1 MKFYNRLLEKI
12 ILPLGDRF
20 YGQPMMNRLNFLEQA
35 QYFNEQKLQELQKA
49 ALMTTLREAAT
60 VPMYKELYRDAGAS
74 LTDITNV
81 SDLHKLPIVSKEMLR
96 NNFPERS
103 TRKTGQKVYQ
113 ISTSGSTGK
122 NLFLVEDNFTAG
134 WYRAAF
140 LLGQTWSGW
149 QFGEPHLQT
158 GMTLNRGFQKRLK
171 DHMLN
176 CHYFSA
182 FDLSDEKLDAM
193 LSVIERK
200 RINYIW
206 GYPGSLDVLAQRAFE
221 LGWNRPLIAASTWGD
236 TLSTRQRDRISNVF
250 SAQVFD
256 SYGVAEG
263 VQIAA
268 QCEEGNY
275 HIMML
280 DTVLEILDENDKP
293 VKESEIGRVVLT
305 RLHAGASPLIRYEV
319 GDLAMSAGNK
329 ICPCGRTFPLLGG
342 VYGRESDLIYSPEGN
357 RLIVHFF
364 TGILEHFKS
373 IESFQIHQSE
383 LESITLLLVPSGQ
396 EEINQNQIK
405 KALDEKGTGG
415 LSINIEIVDEIPLN
429 KTGKR
434 KFVINT
440 MSENERF

>member
-1 MKFYNRLLEKI
+1 MKFYNRLLKDV
-12 ILPLGDRF
+12 ILPIGDRF
-20 YGQPMMNRLNFLEQA
+20 YGQPMMSRLSFLEQA
-35 QYFNEQKLQELQKA
+35 QYFDEEKLHELQYA
-49 ALMTTLREAAT
+49 AIKTTLHEAAT
-60 VPMYKELYRDAGAS
+60 VPMYEELYRDAGVS
-74 LTDITNV
+74 LADFRDV
-81 SDLHKLPIVSKEMLR
+81 SDLHKLPVVTKDMLR
-96 NNFPERS
+96 NNYPEKT
-103 TRKTGQKVYQ
+103 TRKTRQKVYQ

-122 NLFLVEDNFTAG
+122 NLFLNEDNFTAG
-134 WYRAAF
+134 WYRASF

-149 QFGEPHLQT
+149 QFGDSHLQT

-171 DHMLN
+171 DHLLN

-182 FDLSDEKLDAM
+182 FDLSDEKLDSM

-200 RINYIW
+200 KINYIW
-206 GYPGSLDVLAQRAFE
+206 GYPGSLDILAQRAFE

-236 TLSTRQRDRISNVF
+236 TLSTKQRDRISNVF
-250 SAQVFD
+250 KAKVFD

-280 DTVLEILDENDKP
+280 DTIVEILDQNGQP
-293 VKESEIGRVVLT
+293 VKENEIGRVVLT

-319 GDLAMSAGNK
+319 GDLAKKARKES
-329 ICPCGRTFPLLGG
+329 CPCGRTFPLLGG
-342 VYGRESDLIYSPEGN
+342 IYGRESDLIYTPEGN

-373 IESFQIHQSE
+373 IESFQVQQSE
-383 LESITLLLVPSGQ
+383 IGAITLLIVPSGQ
-396 EEINQNQIK
+396 EEVDQNQIK
-405 KALDEKGTGG
+405 NALYEKGTGG
-415 LSINIEIVDEIPLN
+415 LSINIEIVNEIPLS
-429 KTGKR
+429 KAGKR

-440 MSENERF
+440 MPENERF